1 MAGGE
6 PEVKIHCPYIGSAD
20 EGIFVMMRAQL
31 EEEIIRNRPSAPAP
45 AAAE

>member
-6 PEVKIHCPYIGSAD
+6 PEFKIHCPYIGSTD
-20 EGIFVMMRAQL
+20 EDIVAMMRAQL
-31 EEEIIRNRPSAPAP
+31 EEEIIRYRPTAP